1 MTTAI
6 TVTVRFADNTS
17 TVYSMNTA
25 HDCAD
30 LCRTIENDTTSPYTG
45 TNFAVRPVRLRYGGD
60 LVEDDALLVPGGT
73 YRAFVDL
80 VPRGNG
86 GGRSLL
92 AIE

>member
-17 TVYSMNTA
+17 AVYSMSTTDNCT
-25 HDCAD
+25 D
-30 LCRTIENDTTSPYTG
+30 LCRTIENDVTSPYIG
-45 TNFAVRPVRLRYGGD
+45 TNFAARPVRLRYGGD
-60 LVEDDALLVPGGT
+60 IVAGDEPLVPGGT

-80 VPRGNG
+80 VPPRNG